1 MVRLMVSRRDAIKMS
16 DDEIKAFLDAG
27 RDLQV
32 ASINADGTPH
42 LVTMWYGMLDGE
54 VAFWTYAKSQKVM
67 NLRRDPRLSVL
78 VATGEVYEQLKGVSI
93 VGRGE
98 IVDDPDKVLRY
109 GELVYERYWGPLDD
123 TVREGVRAMG
133 SKRVVILV
141 KPEKILSW
149 DHSKLGGTY

>member
-1 MVRLMVSRRDAIKMS
+1 MVGRRDAIKMS
-16 DDEIKAFLDAG
+16 DDEISAFLEAG

-42 LVTMWYGMLDGE
+42 LVTMWYAMQDGE
-54 VAFWTYAKSQKVM
+54 IAFWTYGKSQKIM

-93 VGRGE
+93 QGQAE
-98 IVDDPDKVLRY
+98 IVDDPDDAL
-109 GELVYERYWGPLDD
+109 
-123 TVREGVRAMG
+123 REGVQAMG
-133 SKRVVILV
+133 AKRVVIVV

-149 DHSKLGGTY
+149 DHSKLGGAY

>member
-1 MVRLMVSRRDAIKMS
+1 MS
-16 DDEIKAFLDAG
+16 DDEISAFLEAG

-42 LVTMWYGMLDGE
+42 LVTMWYAMQDGE
-54 VAFWTYAKSQKVM
+54 IAFWTYGKSQKIL

-93 VGRGE
+93 QGQAE
-98 IVDDPDKVLRY
+98 IVDDRDDVLRY
-109 GELVYERYWGPLDD
+109 GEAVYERYWGPLND
-123 TVREGVRAMG
+123 TVREGVQAMG
-133 SKRVVILV
+133 AKRVVIVV

-149 DHSKLGGTY
+149 DHSKLGGAY

>member
-1 MVRLMVSRRDAIKMS
+1 MS
-16 DDEIKAFLDAG
+16 DDEIRAFLEAG

-42 LVTMWYGMLDGE
+42 LVTMWFGLLDGE
-54 VAFWTYAKSQKVM
+54 VAFWTYAKAQKVM

-98 IVDDPDKVLRY
+98 IVDDPDEVLRY

-149 DHSKLGGTY
+149 DHSKLGGAY